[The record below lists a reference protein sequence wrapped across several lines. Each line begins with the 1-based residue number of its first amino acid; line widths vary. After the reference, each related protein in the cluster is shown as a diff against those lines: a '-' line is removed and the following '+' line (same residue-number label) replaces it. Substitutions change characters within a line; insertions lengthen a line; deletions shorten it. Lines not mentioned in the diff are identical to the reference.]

1 MKRIALVFVTVI
13 MLLLPVLVCA
23 EGIIVPH
30 ASEEI
35 NSAGL
40 SLSTRKRITYN
51 ISVTS
56 SSYTVHINYCDLYKQ
71 TASKVWTRITSMP
84 DGIPDDVQGDMI
96 ETCDISDYIT
106 ESGTYRVKISITVG
120 SSTITCTSNSR
131 SF

>member
-13 MLLLPVLVCA
+13 MLLLPLLACA
-23 EGIIVPH
+23 QEIIPH

-40 SLSTRKRITYN
+40 SFSSRKKITYN

-120 SSTITCTSNSR
+120 SSTITCTSNSQT
-131 SF
+131 F

>member
-13 MLLLPVLVCA
+13 MLLLPLLACA
-23 EGIIVPH
+23 QEIIPY

-35 NSAGL
+35 NAAGI
-40 SLSTRKRITYN
+40 SFSTRKKITYS

-84 DGIPDDVQGDMI
+84 NGVPDDVQGDMI

-106 ESGTYRVKISITVG
+106 ESGTYRVKASITVG
-120 SSTITCTSNSR
+120 SSTITRTSNSQT
-131 SF
+131 F